1 MSMKFVIA
9 QMLHESHTFIPELT
23 TLGDFH
29 PLGGGMPFE
38 GETAVAALQGRNSC
52 ATAFLDLAKST
63 GAAFVVPIAGQALPS
78 GPVEDAAFEYFCEKI
93 TGAVEKGCDAV
104 LLDLHGAMATPGYP
118 DAEGELLYR
127 IRSIA
132 PEIPIALALDF
143 HCIITPKMVDNATVI
158 SIYRTTPHI
167 DMYETGQRAGRTLVS
182 HLKGTCEAVTIA
194 RRIPLMASLEKM
206 GNDTP
211 PMKQLIEMLQQMEAD
226 QPDILIAGLSGG
238 HPFSDIAPG
247 GMTAVFVT
255 DKNPE
260 KGAAAAEKLLK
271 TAWDIR
277 DDLIY
282 QAEPYQTSLA
292 YAKGLDE
299 GPIIMADSGDN
310 PSSGGYGA
318 DMTVLK
324 EAAAMGFADMGVGP
338 VFDPASARALF
349 AAGVGSEVTLALG
362 GKTQVPLL
370 NYASA
375 PMQISGIVTA
385 VSDAPITLTGPMLKG
400 LTISLGRMAVLS
412 TGSMEIM
419 VTEKRGE
426 AIDLGILTHMGI
438 NPAEKKYM
446 LIKSRQHFRAAFGPI
461 ARHMLWVCGPG
472 PTHADV
478 TRFPFEHIERPVFPL
493 DEAVQFR
500 LDKLGKW

>member
-1 MSMKFVIA
+1 MKFVIA
-9 QMLHESHTFIPELT
+9 QMLHESHTFIPQLT
-23 TLGDFH
+23 TLGDFN
-29 PLGGGMPFE
+29 PLGGGAPFE
-38 GETAVAALQGRNSC
+38 GENAVAALRGRNSG
-52 ATAFLDLAKST
+52 ATAFLDLAEST
-63 GAAFVVPIAGQALPS
+63 GADAVVPIAGQALPS

-93 TGAVEKGCDAV
+93 TAAVKKGCDAV

-143 HCIITPKMVDNATVI
+143 HCIITPKMVDHATVV

-167 DMYETGQRAGRTLVS
+167 DMYETGQRAGRILLN
-182 HLKGTCEAVTIA
+182 HLRGKCEAVTVA
-194 RRIPLMASLEKM
+194 RRIPLMASLENM
-206 GNDTP
+206 GNGTP

-226 QPDILIAGLSGG
+226 HSEILCAGLSGG

-247 GMTAVFVT
+247 GMTAVLVT
-255 DKNPE
+255 DNNPE

-271 TAWDIR
+271 TAWDSR
-277 DDLIY
+277 NDLIY
-282 QAEPYQTSLA
+282 QIEPIRKSLK
-292 YAKGLDE
+292 YAKSLDE
-299 GPIIMADSGDN
+299 GPVIMADSGDI

-324 EAAAMGFADMGVGP
+324 EAIAMGFADMAVGP
-338 VFDPASARALF
+338 VFDPASARTMF
-349 AAGVGSEVTLALG
+349 AAGVGSEMTLALG

-370 NYASA
+370 NYVSE
-375 PMQISGIVTA
+375 PMQISGIVKA
-385 VSDAPITLTGPMLKG
+385 VSDEPITLTGPMLKG

-472 PTHADV
+472 PTCSDV
-478 TRFPFEHIERPVFPL
+478 TGFPFAHIERPVFPL
-493 DEAVQFR
+493 DKDVR
-500 LDKLGKW
+500 YHLDRLGKW

>member
-1 MSMKFVIA
+1 MKFVIA
-9 QMLHESHTFIPELT
+9 QMLHESHTFIPQMT
-23 TLGDFH
+23 TLEDFN

-38 GETAVAALQGRNSC
+38 GETAVAALRGRNSS
-52 ATAFLDLAKST
+52 ATAFLDLAEST
-63 GAAFVVPIAGQALPS
+63 GAEVVLPIAGQALPS
-78 GPVEDAAFEYFCEKI
+78 GPVEDAALEYFCEKM
-93 TGAVEKGCDAV
+93 TAAVKKGCDAV
-104 LLDLHGAMATPGYP
+104 MLDLHGAMAATGCP
-118 DAEGELLYR
+118 DAEGELLHR

-132 PEIPIALALDF
+132 PGIPIALALDF

-167 DMYETGQRAGRTLVS
+167 DMYETGRRAGRILLN
-182 HLKGTCEAVTIA
+182 HLKGKCGAVTVA

-206 GNDTP
+206 GSDTP
-211 PMKQLIEMLQQMEAD
+211 PMEELIKMLQQMESD
-226 QPDILIAGLSGG
+226 HSEILCAGLSGG
-238 HPFSDIAPG
+238 HPFSDIAPN
-247 GMTAVFVT
+247 GMTAVCVT
-255 DKNPE
+255 DNNPE

-271 TAWDIR
+271 AAWNSR
-277 DDLIY
+277 YDLIY
-282 QAEPYQTSLA
+282 QIEPIRKSLA
-292 YAKGLDE
+292 YAKSLDQ
-299 GPIIMADSGDN
+299 GPVIMADSGDI

-324 EAAAMGFADMGVGP
+324 EALSMGFEDMAVGP
-338 VFDPASARALF
+338 VFDPASARAMF
-349 AAGVGSEVTLALG
+349 AAGVGSRVTLALG

-370 NYASA
+370 NYVSD
-375 PMQISGIVTA
+375 PLQISGTVKA
-385 VSDAPITLTGPMLKG
+385 VSDEPITLTGPMLKG

-478 TRFPFEHIERPVFPL
+478 TRFPFVHIERPVFPL
-493 DEAVQFR
+493 DEDVRLR
-500 LDKLGKW
+500 LDRLGKW

>member
-1 MSMKFVIA
+1 MKFVIA
-9 QMLHESHTFIPELT
+9 QMLHESHTFIPQLT
-23 TLGDFH
+23 TLGDFN

-38 GETAVAALQGRNSC
+38 GENAVAALRGRNSS
-52 ATAFLDLAKST
+52 ATAFLDLAEST
-63 GAAFVVPIAGQALPS
+63 GADAVVPIAGQALPS
-78 GPVEDAAFEYFCEKI
+78 GPVEDSAFEYFCEKI
-93 TGAVEKGCDAV
+93 TAAVKKGCDAV
-104 LLDLHGAMATPGYP
+104 LLDLHGAMAAPAYP

-127 IRSIA
+127 IRSIV

-143 HCIITPKMVDNATVI
+143 HCIITPKMVDHATVI

-167 DMYETGQRAGRTLVS
+167 DMYETGQRAGGTLLN
-182 HLKGTCEAVTIA
+182 HLKGKYEAVTVA
-194 RRIPLMASLEKM
+194 RRIPLMASLENM

-226 QPDILIAGLSGG
+226 QPEILNAGLSGG

-271 TAWDIR
+271 TAWDSR
-277 DDLIY
+277 YDLIY
-282 QAEPYQTSLA
+282 QPEPCRKSLE
-292 YAKGLDE
+292 YAKSLDE
-299 GPIIMADSGDN
+299 GPIIMADSGDI

-324 EAAAMGFADMGVGP
+324 EAAAMGFEDIGVGP
-338 VFDPASARALF
+338 VFDPESARTMF

-370 NYASA
+370 NYVSA
-375 PMQISGIVTA
+375 PMQISGIVKA

-438 NPAEKKYM
+438 NPAKKKYM

-472 PTHADV
+472 PTSSDV
-478 TRFPFEHIERPVFPL
+478 TGFPFEHIERPVFPL
-493 DEAVQFR
+493 DKDVRFR
-500 LDKLGKW
+500 LDRLGKW